1 MKPRDPTVLLMWCCP
16 WDPRCPRL
24 RGLSL
29 QRLFDVKVK
38 ERSLYSTGSRALAWP
53 VIAYDQRSI
62 THFLEMGSGS
72 AVICHF
78 KLICTFGFCSDETTS
93 LSFNFQWQYI
103 TINTLLESFSQVIL
117 YTLICISRCISLQA
131 PGMGSGVFKGRKKKC
146 RIPNRTMCQ
155 RAPWDSVE
163 LPLGELSPGCVP
175 FLPKHF
181 SIIHQ
186 RAGEEGRAQE
196 GGFGIHLAEV
206 TN

>member
-131 PGMGSGVFKGRKKKC
+131 PGMGSGVFKGRKKNAEY
-146 RIPNRTMCQ
+146 RIAQCVREHRGTALNFLWASSLPVASPSCPNILASSTN
-155 RAPWDSVE
+155 
-163 LPLGELSPGCVP
+163 GPG
-175 FLPKHF
+175 K
-181 SIIHQ
+181 
-186 RAGEEGRAQE
+186 R
-196 GGFGIHLAEV
+196 GGHRREDLEYIWLR
-206 TN
+206 

>member
-1 MKPRDPTVLLMWCCP
+1 MKPGDSTVLLMWCCP
-16 WDPRCPRL
+16 RDPRCPRL

-29 QRLFDVKVK
+29 RRLFDVKVK

-72 AVICHF
+72 TVICHF
-78 KLICTFGFCSDETTS
+78 KLICTFGFGSRWDNIS
-93 LSFNFQWQYI
+93 QFQFPVAIYYYQYI
-103 TINTLLESFSQVIL
+103 IRVISWVIL
-117 YTLICISRCISLQA
+117 YTLICISRCISLQV
-131 PGMGSGVFKGRKKKC
+131 PGMGSGVLKKKKKC

-186 RAGEEGRAQE
+186 RAGDEGRAQE